1 MTARTNASIRLSA
14 DERRRLLAWGPDIA
28 TAVRRVLDVA
38 EEARAWSR
46 QPRSHEHGDA
56 LMRAIRPP
64 EPPQPTTRELVRAKM
79 RPGRTA
85 GDIAKMLGASR
96 QLVEYHMRKIGEGA

>member
-64 EPPQPTTRELVRAKM
+64 EPPQPTTRELVRAGLAA
-79 RPGRTA
+79 GRSVA
-85 GDIAKMLGASR
+85 DIARELGVTR
-96 QLVEYHMRKIGEGA
+96 QAVQWHRRHLR